1 MGARPPLSSECGR
14 PVKCRISGVCFTPA
28 MCRLDRSDR
37 QRELDWFGQRLRVA
51 RRQAGISQRQLASMA
66 GVAQSTVSRAERG
79 LLRGLRLELVASM
92 LWCLRPTQPW

>member
-1 MGARPPLSSECGR
+1 
-14 PVKCRISGVCFTPA
+14 

-37 QRELDWFGQRLRVA
+37 QRELDWFGQHLRVA
-51 RRQAGISQRQLASMA
+51 RRQAGISQRQLANMS

-92 LWCLRPTQPW
+92 LWCLRPTWPG